1 MHVKIYI
8 EYCNS
13 YFVILVVVLIV
24 LYIERDFVNI
34 LLSVT
39 IKQRTTKEKIE
50 ADNRWNAIE
59 TVFEGV
65 NEQGLAN

>member
-8 EYCNS
+8 KYCNS

-50 ADNRWNAIE
+50 ADNTWNAIE